1 MATLL
6 IGGRLNLQ
14 NTGSTAATSTS
25 QPLSVFDLRNWQQVK
40 GNAEHAALKAAA
52 DKALDYPLFSQQA
65 TPGKKK
71 KKLKKVQSEH
81 PLFES
86 STVLLA
92 RYLQAGIS
100 IRSKLFWKSASS
112 QRSNYL
118 SAVFNPRFE

>member
-1 MATLL
+1 MV
-6 IGGRLNLQ
+6 I
-14 NTGSTAATSTS
+14 TGFSY
-25 QPLSVFDLRNWQQVK
+25 DLRNWQQVK

-112 QRSNYL
+112 QRSNVGQ
-118 SAVFNPRFE
+118 S